1 MKKLLFLL
9 VALMATLCIQAQK
22 VMIFE
27 NGKLI
32 KTYQNT
38 PTQTVKVVVEEEPL
52 DEFLTAGSFSVS
64 DTKKVRF
71 TKGNLYWNG
80 KAFKLEAN
88 QTDYPTGVLD
98 EKGNYVPEANHI
110 GHFYWTKEA
119 ANSFTNKSY
128 DDGTNTVE
136 DVPFFAESKGGIIA
150 EGVSGLFALSQG
162 EWNYLITSRTNAANL
177 CKSGVSVTNNGS
189 TYSNC
194 LIIAPDGFESTLKS
208 SYTLE
213 EVNCLGL
220 VCLPDAKFYTT
231 GLIYTGST
239 LCYYWTST
247 TKDSSTLTSHI
258 ILFDS
263 TTIRVDLDSPRSD
276 GLPLRLVRLAQ

>member
-9 VALMATLCIQAQK
+9 VALVCCTSIQAQK

-88 QTDYPTGVLD
+88 QTDFPTT
-98 EKGNYVPEANHI
+98 KEANHV
-110 GHFYWTKEA
+110 GHFFWTKTA
-119 ANSFTNKSY
+119 AASYAASY
-128 DDGTNTVE
+128 DDGTNTTA

-162 EWNYLITSRTNAANL
+162 EWSYLIYSRTNAASL
-177 CKSGVSVTNNGS
+177 WKKGVSVTNNGT
-189 TYSNC
+189 TYEHT
-194 LIIAPDGFESTLKS
+194 LIIAPDGFEGSLQS

-213 EVNCLGL
+213 EVNRLGL
-220 VCLPDAKFYTT
+220 VCLSLSGAIKNGSFVNSDW
-231 GLIYTGST
+231 GIY
-239 LCYYWTST
+239 W
-247 TKDSSTLTSHI
+247 SSTAYYNDKDRAYTMENYYKNDKPHVSSYPERK
-258 ILFDS
+258 F
-263 TTIRVDLDSPRSD
+263 
-276 GLPLRLVRLAQ
+276 GFALRLVRLAQ